1 MRNHQKTTVD
11 HQKIMET
18 KIMSRIRRF
27 GYPLLFQG
35 ATALCLLLLGTSISA
50 ASQGLQQDQTT
61 HQHDNHNQ
69 SGPKDPDT
77 REEAVKLSV
86 PDLTLLDQ
94 QGRVV
99 HFYSDLVKGKT
110 VAINFIF
117 TTCTTICPPLGAT
130 FAKMQKLLGDRL
142 GKDVFL
148 ISITVDPVTDTPE
161 RLRAWGEKFGAKE
174 GWTFV
179 TGQKPEIEKLLKA
192 LNGYTARIEAHSPMI
207 LIGDDARSIWTR
219 AYGLAPPA
227 KLMNII
233 ESVGARDQS
242 GESERQVH
250 QASHETPPPQ
260 APSPSASKPQPRPKA
275 PPQEAQSQQ
284 ELSPGQK
291 YFSDVELIDQNGE
304 KLRFYSDLLK
314 GKVVVINSFFSTCS
328 SICPPM
334 NQNFARIQNALGD
347 RVGKD
352 VNLISLTV
360 DPETDSPSRLKEYA
374 EKLGAKPGWHLLT
387 GKKEN
392 IEWALYKVGHYVE
405 MKDDHTSVVII
416 GNEPKGIWTKAHGL
430 AKPEEL
436 IKLVEEIIN
445 EK

>member
-1 MRNHQKTTVD
+1 M
-11 HQKIMET
+11 IMET
-18 KIMSRIRRF
+18 KIMSRTRHHGHR
-27 GYPLLFQG
+27 LLLGG
-35 ATALCLLLLGTSISA
+35 ATALCLFLFGPSIIV
-50 ASQGLQQDQTT
+50 ASEPLQQDQTT
-61 HQHDNHNQ
+61 HQHEHHKQ
-69 SGPKDPDT
+69 SGAKDPET
-77 REEAVKLSV
+77 REDAVKLSV
-86 PDLTLLDQ
+86 PDLSLFDQ
-94 QGRVV
+94 QGRKV

-142 GKDVFL
+142 GKDVYL

-179 TGQKPEIEKLLKA
+179 TGAKPEMDKLLKA
-192 LNGYTARIEAHSPMI
+192 LNGYTARIEDHSPMI
-207 LIGDDARSIWTR
+207 LIGDDARAIWTR

-233 ESVGARDQS
+233 DSVSARAQSDESGHHD
-242 GESERQVH
+242 H
-250 QASHETPPPQ
+250 QEPQ
-260 APSPSASKPQPRPKA
+260 AAKPQQEPSPSASKPQSRPKA
-275 PPQEAQSQQ
+275 PPQSVQSPQGS
-284 ELSPGQK
+284 SPGQK
-291 YFSDVELIDQNGE
+291 YFSDVELINQNGE
-304 KLRFYSDLLK
+304 KMRFYSDLLK
-314 GKVVVINSFFSTCS
+314 DKVVVINSFFSSCS

-334 NQNFARIQNALGD
+334 NQNFARLQKALGD

-352 VNLISLTV
+352 VHLISLSV
-360 DPETDSPSRLKEYA
+360 DPETDTPSRLKEYA

-392 IEWALYKVGHYVE
+392 IDWALYKVGHYVE
-405 MKDDHTSVVII
+405 LKDDHTSVVII
-416 GNEPKGIWTKAHGL
+416 GNEPRGVWTKAFGL

-436 IKLVEEIIN
+436 IKLVEDIIN